1 MVYTLILL
9 MLLSILKINY
19 RKLKTKNFY
28 FLPIVGF
35 MALTSPF
42 IKYPSSV
49 KITDANPLYIHYEKL
64 SGLDMVWES
73 VEVFLNP
80 SDKLY
85 QDSGIV
91 SGIVALLIAVVFLVL
106 LAGVA
111 LKKKPLIFYTAI
123 LLFAAFFVNLM
134 LLAKEGFVTLR
145 WGYFVYLVIQAAII
159 LLFPVSSKEQ
169 AEKAIN

>member
-1 MVYTLILL
+1 M
-9 MLLSILKINY
+9 K
-19 RKLKTKNFY
+19 RFRTKDYY

-49 KITDANPLYIHYEKL
+49 KITDANPLYIHYERL

-73 VEVFLNP
+73 VAVLINP

-85 QDSGIV
+85 QDSGIA
-91 SGIVALLIAVVFLVL
+91 SGIVALLIAVVLLVEL
-106 LAGVA
+106 GGVA
-111 LKKKPLIFYTAI
+111 SKKNSLIFYSAI
-123 LLFAAFFVNLM
+123 LLFAAFLVNLM

-145 WGYFVYLVIQAAII
+145 WGYFVYLVIQAAVI
-159 LLFPVSSKEQ
+159 LLFPVFSKRQ
-169 AEKAIN
+169 ALNNPSK